1 MWAYV
6 GSGTCLYTEE
16 ACGISI
22 PCIHYY
28 VHQSSPKNIK
38 LCTHSHN
45 DLAWQFR
52 VHFENQ
58 LDRVDLHKNTSGAD
72 PNIYGNMWQTD
83 IPRLRA
89 GYVGG
94 QVRHPCKFILAFKM
108 VAW

>member
-1 MWAYV
+1 M
-6 GSGTCLYTEE
+6 GSGTCLYQRGVWGKYSMYTLL
-16 ACGISI
+16 CS
-22 PCIHYY
+22 
-28 VHQSSPKNIK
+28 SKFSPKNIK

-89 GYVGG
+89 GKVGG
-94 QVRHPCKFILAFKM
+94 QVRHPCKFILASKM